1 MSSDRKIILC
11 LICFGWISSVSSGQS
26 SHPLPVEN
34 GIYVAIQRLQNRGYL
49 LELNPTALP
58 YTEDEVRAAL
68 ASLSAPDLDKAE
80 RVWLRQIEG
89 RLSRVVPARHESIV
103 GVRLLPGIR
112 ATNNGRLDAL
122 RYRSGADNHV
132 FQNILLQFR
141 FASNRIASALA
152 VRHDLYYDRDPDGLD
167 TVLRWMSRTE
177 DSYLRFEGKIFG
189 LVIGRFSRHWGLYG
203 QPSTMLSSNPRSYD
217 QLGFRIG
224 GSRLSIR
231 SILGELDSITT
242 DGRFTGVA
250 GDDSVKVGSERRY
263 VAYHRLDW
271 RPTRNFVV
279 TFMQSTL
286 YSGANSGLSLKYL
299 NPFHSVIF
307 ALDSLPKNDENNGI
321 VGMGLWY
328 RSSKAVFHFQGILDD
343 VDVLNLSEPIS
354 FAITGSV
361 TFPRVASLLDLT
373 FGGEAIASRTY
384 NTIQPE
390 GRYIYLLRG
399 LAAQFSDYIAI
410 NAQVDYHAFSW
421 APGLL
426 LSPRIDVLWQGER
439 DIRQAYP
446 TNDDDIKTI
455 LTGTIER
462 TIRAALRMRY
472 EPTEWMFISV
482 DAGINNLTNAF
493 NVAGKSL
500 MKIIGVVEVGLTL
513 SIDRAFNMEFL

>member
-1 MSSDRKIILC
+1 MSSYRKAFFC
-11 LICFGWISSVSSGQS
+11 LICFGLISSVSSGQS
-26 SHPLPVEN
+26 SHPLPVED
-34 GIYVAIQRLQNRGYL
+34 GIHVAIQRLQNRGYL
-49 LELNPTALP
+49 LELNPTAFP
-58 YTEDEVRAAL
+58 YTEGEVRAAL
-68 ASLSAPDLDKAE
+68 LGLSAADLDEAE
-80 RVWLRQIEG
+80 RAWLRQIEG
-89 RLSRVVPARHESIV
+89 RLSSTRPASHESVV

-122 RYRSGADNHV
+122 RYLPGADNHI

-141 FASNRIASALA
+141 FASGRIASAMA
-152 VRHDLYYDRDPDGLD
+152 VRQDLYYDRDPDGLD
-167 TVLRWMSRTE
+167 AALRWLSRTE
-177 DSYLRFEGKIFG
+177 DSYLRFEGKLIG

-203 QPSTMLSSNPRSYD
+203 QPSTLLSSNPRSYD

-231 SILGELDSITT
+231 SILGELDSITS
-242 DGRFTGVA
+242 DGRFTGAA

-286 YSGANSGLSLKYL
+286 YSGANSGISFKYL

-328 RSSKAVFHFQGILDD
+328 RSPKAVFHFQGIVDD
-343 VDVLNLSEPIS
+343 VDVLNLDEPMS
-354 FAITGSV
+354 YAVTGSV
-361 TFPRVASLLDLT
+361 TFPRVMSLLDVT

-384 NTIQPE
+384 NTLQPE

-399 LAAQFSDYIAI
+399 LATQFSDYVAI
-410 NAQVDYHAFSW
+410 NAQADYHAFSW

-426 LSPRIDVLWQGER
+426 LSPRIDVLWQGGS
-439 DIRQAYP
+439 DIRQTFP
-446 TNDDDIKTI
+446 GNNDDLETI
-455 LTGTIER
+455 LTGTVER

-472 EPTEWMFISV
+472 EPTPWAFITV
-482 DAGINNLTNAF
+482 DGGINSISNTL
-493 NVAGKSL
+493 NVPGKSL
-500 MKIIGVVEVGLTL
+500 TKFIAVVEFGLRF
-513 SIDRAFNMEFL
+513 SFDYAFDIEFP